1 MIIILSYISY
11 YTNNLKV
18 NLQRTILPFAFLF
31 QKDCKCSVL
40 QDVYKY
46 EAKKN

>member
-1 MIIILSYISY
+1 MIIILSNLRY
-11 YTNNLKV
+11 YPYNLKV
-18 NLQRTILPFAFLF
+18 NLQRTILPSAFLF